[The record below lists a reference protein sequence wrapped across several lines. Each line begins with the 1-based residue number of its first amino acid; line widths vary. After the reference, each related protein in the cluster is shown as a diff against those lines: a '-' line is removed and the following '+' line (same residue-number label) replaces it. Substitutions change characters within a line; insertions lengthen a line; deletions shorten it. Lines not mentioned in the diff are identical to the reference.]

1 MSTPTE
7 EVAPGG
13 FTEVLATIRQ
23 AIEQMAQ
30 QNAEFKA
37 QIVEQQTEVNS
48 RLTLLTT
55 AQAAMAQQIAH
66 IMARQTE
73 PSHTPAPT
81 DAPPIR
87 SLGSVLASMDRR
99 ANAVFS
105 TTTSTAEPLTPIKQ
119 EPGLDRGQAHD
130 EDVEASR
137 GADVPPPI
145 KDEAMPEY
153 QSRDTRHPLPI
164 RRFNYNPT
172 HDGLTGVIIGDQVP
186 FEHRLTRFDAYS
198 VFMWLQ
204 EVRSYQDMYQVTV
217 NLVNY
222 VTEDILGTIAA
233 SMQSMLDLPKRPRTW
248 SPSQLKIAMTRYFT
262 TYKYTPKVLCEIA
275 ERVTPFPQTGPRSAN
290 STLARQAIVQLA
302 QVPLYC
308 VRLAL
313 FHTFVNDFR
322 LLEQGW
328 PTEHNKDWGHPKRL
342 NEVLAETLKRSAP
355 QAYSQIS
362 DELTQHRKLSITA
375 LLAIL
380 PEVARMKVH
389 DLHLVDETLE
399 KLDRTNTKPPDK
411 IGTTGVGRP
420 YPRAPVASPDP
431 KAANHVSS
439 KFRSWG
445 PTLQGPKLNHLGEVE
460 DGSEDEEHD
469 TWREKESALELEP
482 ETATMDAEGINHIHA
497 TTEAAVDR
505 SKQICHSHLFHPQGC
520 VNTQRGKPCPFSHE
534 AKVGIEELTKV
545 LEKLKR
551 N

>member
-1 MSTPTE
+1 MSAPIE
-7 EVAPGG
+7 EDAPLG
-13 FTEVLATIRQ
+13 TKEVLAALSQ
-23 AIEQMAQ
+23 AMEQLTR

-55 AQAAMAQQIAH
+55 AQAAMAQQIAQV
-66 IMARQTE
+66 MAQQME
-73 PSHTPAPT
+73 PSYTPAPT
-81 DAPPIR
+81 DGPPIR

-99 ANAVFS
+99 GRAVFS

-119 EPGLDRGQAHD
+119 EPGVERGRAQE
-130 EDVEASR
+130 EDVEAER

-145 KDEAMPEY
+145 TDEAMPEY

-262 TYKYTPKVLCEIA
+262 TYKYTPKVLCEVA

-290 STLARQAIVQLA
+290 STSARQAIVQLA

-342 NEVLAETLKRSAP
+342 NEVLAETLKGSAP

-362 DELTQHRKLSITA
+362 DELTQHRKLSIK
-375 LLAIL
+375 
-380 PEVARMKVH
+380 RK
-389 DLHLVDETLE
+389 
-399 KLDRTNTKPPDK
+399 RTRRIYKM
-411 IGTTGVGRP
+411 GF
-420 YPRAPVASPDP
+420 APDP
-431 KAANHVSS
+431 KH
-439 KFRSWG
+439 
-445 PTLQGPKLNHLGEVE
+445 T
-460 DGSEDEEHD
+460 
-469 TWREKESALELEP
+469 
-482 ETATMDAEGINHIHA
+482 
-497 TTEAAVDR
+497 
-505 SKQICHSHLFHPQGC
+505 
-520 VNTQRGKPCPFSHE
+520 
-534 AKVGIEELTKV
+534 
-545 LEKLKR
+545 
-551 N
+551 